1 MSCPGCG
8 CCGYYGFETKPRKEP
23 EPVVEVVDLNVI
35 SPSSM
40 QKLGL
45 FTPSYK
51 SLPSNSPIHITKRKE
66 KRSVASYVVN
76 QSQRH
81 DLPFPAIKSRLVTSI
96 ILGFNGCRNMVVSLS
111 IRLSKS
117 SRAFIISQNCL
128 PGFIFQKHHNITSW
142 LYEFKMSEKFRK
154 SLEVQISQEHAEN
167 IVN

>member
-1 MSCPGCG
+1 MSCGGCG
-8 CCGYYGFETKPRKEP
+8 CCGYYGFETKPRNA
-23 EPVVEVVDLNVI
+23 PVVDPNVI
-35 SPSSM
+35 SPSSR
-40 QKLGL
+40 QKLTL
-45 FTPSYK
+45 FSPYNK
-51 SLPSNSPIHITKRKE
+51 SLPSNSPIYITKK
-66 KRSVASYVVN
+66 KRRIASYTVN

-81 DLPFPAIKSRLVTSI
+81 DLPFPGIKSRLVASI
-96 ILGFNGCRNMVVSLS
+96 ILGFDGCRNMVVSLS

-154 SLEVQISQEHAEN
+154 SLEVQISQEHAKN